1 MVPSPISLVTKLL
14 GQLAA
19 STCFDPRFVPAQR
32 LRRNQRRRV
41 LRHARRAALLRLARR
56 QDANKVYGVT
66 LMLMVCL
73 ASGLLFGST
82 PKGAMATLCFCFFLG
97 LGIGGDY
104 LLSATIM
111 FMSEYANKWS
121 SGRVAPSSRP
131 ISPYRAS
138 ATSPVA
144 SSPFMFS
151 TVSRCYSPRRLL
163 ALARDGQT
171 VRPIR

>member
-1 MVPSPISLVTKLL
+1 L
-14 GQLAA
+14 
-19 STCFDPRFVPAQR
+19 
-32 LRRNQRRRV
+32 
-41 LRHARRAALLRLARR
+41 
-56 QDANKVYGVT
+56 
-66 LMLMVCL
+66 
-73 ASGLLFGST
+73 
-82 PKGAMATLCFCFFLG
+82 LG

-151 TVSRCYSPRRLL
+151 TVSRCYSPKRSTRFGSGPVKLDL
-163 ALARDGQT
+163 FWARSVKHG
-171 VRPIR
+171 

>member
-1 MVPSPISLVTKLL
+1 M
-14 GQLAA
+14 
-19 STCFDPRFVPAQR
+19 
-32 LRRNQRRRV
+32 
-41 LRHARRAALLRLARR
+41 
-56 QDANKVYGVT
+56 YGVT

-82 PKGAMATLCFCFFLG
+82 PKGAMATLCFCFLLG

-151 TVSRCYSPRRLL
+151 TVSRCYSPR
-163 ALARDGQT
+163 DGQT
-171 VRPIR
+171 VHPVRFRPSEARPVLGPVRQARLENRARPSKPVGSIFCLSLARSRLIGPSRSV